1 MEVGGGFICEVPDCV
16 TEGGSSPGPVGA
28 GLFPMPGFRP
38 DAQKSGPR
46 PPQRGGTSQPLHG
59 TNNFFA
65 DLSKFFLTF
74 AVFRKILPAFP
85 AVPSGAAFL
94 CAAGRRQTKVCR
106 RPAVLQSVG
115 FPSGQSWTSRRRLT
129 AAESWMVRTL
139 APATYLPTAA
149 VLFFTGV
156 MVPAPAT
163 QPPGQPI
170 PSNR

>member
-1 MEVGGGFICEVPDCV
+1 MKPHNCERRPAFRTPGRVVRSISMPLVFFYPVCYTASAPWGSLPVPHKDMEAFYCTMVDSFLS
-16 TEGGSSPGPVGA
+16 T
-28 GLFPMPGFRP
+28 LFP
-38 DAQKSGPR
+38 
-46 PPQRGGTSQPLHG
+46 
-59 TNNFFA
+59 
-65 DLSKFFLTF
+65 
-74 AVFRKILPAFP
+74 VFRKILPAFP

-163 QPPGQPI
+163 QPPGQPM
-170 PSNR
+170 PSSR